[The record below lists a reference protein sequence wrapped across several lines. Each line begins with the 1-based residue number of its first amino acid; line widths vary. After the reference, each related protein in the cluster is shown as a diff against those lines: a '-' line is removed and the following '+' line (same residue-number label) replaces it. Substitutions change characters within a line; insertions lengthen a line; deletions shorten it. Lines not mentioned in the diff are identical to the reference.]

1 MFNRQENPGE
11 EDAMSSSSSS
21 PARPKSSLGSQAES
35 SVISAGLKIVGN
47 LQSEA
52 DVMISG
58 TVEGDINSRSLT
70 VSEGATVVGTIEST
84 SVEVRGRVDGQV
96 NASSVKVAR
105 GGHVNGDILYETL
118 SIDEGAVV
126 EGQLRRNQGSMRAS
140 KPNVST
146 FIWIEYQNNQTGM
159 LYFQLIQ
166 K

>member
-1 MFNRQENPGE
+1 MFNRQENSSG
-11 EDAMSSSSSS
+11 EDAMSSPSSS
-21 PARPKSSLGSQAES
+21 PARPTSSLGSQTES

-126 EGQLRRNQGSMRAS
+126 EGQLRRNQGGMRAS

-146 FIWIEYQNNQTGM
+146 LTQIDGEGKKKERSGEMKTG
-159 LYFQLIQ
+159 
-166 K
+166 

>member
-1 MFNRQENPGE
+1 MFNRQENSSGE
-11 EDAMSSSSSS
+11 DDMSSSSSS
-21 PARPKSSLGSQAES
+21 PASPTSSLGSQAES
-35 SVISAGLKIVGN
+35 SIISAGLKIVGN

-118 SIDEGAVV
+118 SIDDGAVV
-126 EGQLRRNQGSMRAS
+126 EGQLRRNQGGTKHR
-140 KPNVST
+140 PWGN
-146 FIWIEYQNNQTGM
+146 
-159 LYFQLIQ
+159 
-166 K
+166 

>member
-1 MFNRQENPGE
+1 MFNRQENASE
-11 EDAMSSSSSS
+11 EDTMPSSSGS
-21 PARPKSSLGSQAES
+21 PARPTSSLGSQAES

-96 NASSVKVAR
+96 NASSVRVAR

-126 EGQLRRNQGSMRAS
+126 EGQLRRNQGGMGTS

-146 FIWIEYQNNQTGM
+146 LTPIDGEGGKKKHNGEIKTG
-159 LYFQLIQ
+159 
-166 K
+166 

>member
-1 MFNRQENPGE
+1 MFNRQENASA
-11 EDAMSSSSSS
+11 EDTMSSSSSS
-21 PARPKSSLGSQAES
+21 PARPTSSLGSQAES

-96 NASSVKVAR
+96 NASSVRVAR

-126 EGQLRRNQGSMRAS
+126 EGQLRRNQGGKGAS

-146 FIWIEYQNNQTGM
+146 LTPIDGEGKKKEHNSEMKIG
-159 LYFQLIQ
+159 
-166 K
+166 

>member
-1 MFNRQENPGE
+1 MFNRQENSSG
-11 EDAMSSSSSS
+11 EDAVSSPSSS
-21 PARPKSSLGSQAES
+21 PARPTSSLGSQTES

-52 DVMISG
+52 DVVISG

-126 EGQLRRNQGSMRAS
+126 EGQLRRNQGGMRAS

-146 FIWIEYQNNQTGM
+146 LTPIDGEGKKKERSGEMKTG
-159 LYFQLIQ
+159 
-166 K
+166 